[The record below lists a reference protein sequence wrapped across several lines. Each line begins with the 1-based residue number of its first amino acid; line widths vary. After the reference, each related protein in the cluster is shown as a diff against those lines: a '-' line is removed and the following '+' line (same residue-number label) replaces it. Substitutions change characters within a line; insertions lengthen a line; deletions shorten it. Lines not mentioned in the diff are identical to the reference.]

1 MQSNVFDGQRDY
13 AEHVPQTKKFID
25 YDNLYDEKRM
35 KDPMYSDLFD
45 QCINTGGK
53 RPSPTR
59 KKCPEIA
66 FAAQDWTHQD
76 LQTKVRRDYSNYRAK
91 DQKLREF

>member
-35 KDPMYSDLFD
+35 RDPMYSDLFD

-76 LQTKVRRDYSNYRAK
+76 L
-91 DQKLREF
+91 